1 MDKPEICLELEVF
14 EAVSNVAHVRC
25 SRRNGRETF
34 ANCIGCDFGR
44 VCSRLNSA
52 AALDAW
58 SDCVLRA
65 VAQLDDGKTDP
76 LSIAHGVAP
85 RCAAL
90 YADATQSA
98 VQGMITEKGQAHT
111 RLLYKDN
118 ELRLITNAVLTSRA
132 AKRS

>member
-1 MDKPEICLELEVF
+1 MKPLLIVLVVIL
-14 EAVSNVAHVRC
+14 
-25 SRRNGRETF
+25 G
-34 ANCIGCDFGR
+34 GCAPG
-44 VCSRLNSA
+44 SIPP